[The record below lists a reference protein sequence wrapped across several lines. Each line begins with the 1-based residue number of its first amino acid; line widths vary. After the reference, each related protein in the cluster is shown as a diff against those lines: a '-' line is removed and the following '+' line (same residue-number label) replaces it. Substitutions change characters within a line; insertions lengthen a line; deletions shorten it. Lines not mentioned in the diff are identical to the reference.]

1 MSPLDINLLTAAIP
15 SLISGVGLYFVTKKL
30 NKHQADRDKK
40 EQDRIQS
47 EIHMMDTVIATAEC
61 TRAIAKAVQ
70 RIPDAH
76 CNGDMHTALA
86 EMDDALKK
94 QRKFLRDKSIEST
107 EKE

>member
-15 SLISGVGLYFVTKKL
+15 SLISGVGLYLITKKL
-30 NKHQADRDKK
+30 NKHKEDRDKK

-86 EMDDALKK
+86 DMDRTLRDH
-94 QRKFLRDKSIEST
+94 RKFLRDKSIENT